1 MTPKACSP
9 YPEPS
14 LIGEFRE
21 EYGLLADLFG
31 DVRKPG
37 PGKWLEASEGVDLK
51 YRKLMNWRLQAMWA
65 EPLDKVFEHLN
76 GKVFKIVDKD
86 GVQVPTRK
94 SLSPQD
100 QGVWAAVMADY
111 LYGKAAGI
119 RQMADNFIAASST
132 PEGGLTQG
140 LQLAR
145 QQQDRFS
152 P

>member
-14 LIGEFRE
+14 LVGEFKE

-51 YRKLMNWRLQAMWA
+51 YAKLMNSRLQAMWSI
-65 EPLDKVFEHLN
+65 PLDKVFEHLN
-76 GKVFKIVDKD
+76 GKVWNIVDKD
-86 GVQVPTRK
+86 GVQIPTRV
-94 SLSPQD
+94 SMTAQD
-100 QGVWAAVMADY
+100 QGAWAGVFADY

-140 LQLAR
+140 LQLAHLH
-145 QQQDRFS
+145 QMQ
-152 P
+152 

>member
-9 YPEPS
+9 YTEPS

-51 YRKLMNWRLQAMWA
+51 YAKLMNSRLQAMWA
-65 EPLDKVFEHLN
+65 IPLDKVFEHLN
-76 GKVFKIVDKD
+76 GKVWSIVDKD
-86 GVQVPTRK
+86 GVQVPTRVN
-94 SLSPQD
+94 LSPQQ
-100 QGVWAAVMADY
+100 QGAWAGVFADY
-111 LYGKAAGI
+111 LHGKAAGI

-132 PEGGLTQG
+132 PQGGMAQG
-140 LQLAR
+140 LQLAL
-145 QQQDRFS
+145 S
-152 P
+152 LIHI